1 MRNFKIITVALL
13 GVVMAFTACKKDP
26 VEVSDVKAKEV
37 KLSRKT
43 DYGNDWIYYSFVDE
57 KEVSGLDETSSKTSD
72 SWDIAFN
79 RYNVR
84 TNSGDSGN
92 GQGGAYDAGKVD
104 WTSIIEA
111 NETGY
116 TVDDTIQIV
125 EAFTGQGVTYMTSNG
140 NDVFKGCIDLEYGA
154 QGPAYTPN
162 DHIYVMKT
170 AKGKYAKVWITG
182 FYNDAGES
190 GYISF
195 KYSYQN
201 GDGRKFE

>member
-1 MRNFKIITVALL
+1 MRNFRFITVALL

-26 VEVSDVKAKEV
+26 VEVSDVKAREV
-37 KLSRKT
+37 KLSGKT
-43 DYGNDWIYYSFVDE
+43 DYGNDWIYYSFVEE

-84 TNSGDSGN
+84 TNSGDSGS

-111 NETGY
+111 NENGY
-116 TVDDTIQIV
+116 TADGTLQIV
-125 EAFTGQGVTYMTSNG
+125 KSFTGQGVTYMTSNG
-140 NDVFKGCIDLEYGA
+140 NDIFKDCIKLEYGA
-154 QGPAYTPN
+154 QGPVYIPN
-162 DHIYVMKT
+162 DHVYVMKT

-182 FYNDAGES
+182 FYNDAGDS

-201 GDGRKFE
+201 GDGRKF